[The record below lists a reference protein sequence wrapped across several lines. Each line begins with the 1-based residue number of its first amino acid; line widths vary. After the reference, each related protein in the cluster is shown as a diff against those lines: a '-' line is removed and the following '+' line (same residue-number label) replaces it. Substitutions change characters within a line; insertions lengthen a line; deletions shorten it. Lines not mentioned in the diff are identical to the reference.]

1 MVRHTNKRRNS
12 RRRRQTRGR
21 RTQKGGFLGFSF
33 GEDSIRDLQ
42 EQLNNEQNPEKK
54 KEIEQKIAL
63 AKAKE
68 QYDKTVKQIKE
79 RGTAQSN
86 MRNQE
91 YGNQY
96 QNKNQEYGNQ
106 YQNKNQEYRESGD
119 FGNSGQFGDNNLKY
133 GGSRRRHR
141 RHRRK

>member
-1 MVRHTNKRRNS
+1 MVRHTNKRRNT

-54 KEIEQKIAL
+54 KDIEQKIAL

-91 YGNQY
+91 YGNKQ
-96 QNKNQEYGNQ
+96 
-106 YQNKNQEYRESGD
+106 
-119 FGNSGQFGDNNLKY
+119 
-133 GGSRRRHR
+133 
-141 RHRRK
+141 